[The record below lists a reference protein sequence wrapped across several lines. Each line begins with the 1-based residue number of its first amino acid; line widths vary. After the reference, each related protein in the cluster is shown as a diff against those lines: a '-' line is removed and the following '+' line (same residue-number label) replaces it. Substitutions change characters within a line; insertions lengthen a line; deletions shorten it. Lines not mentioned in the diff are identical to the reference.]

1 MTGEESRILF
11 WSIEAFGFVKTNL
24 ADNALFIN
32 TLLVTIPIV
41 LFLEKIIPIDP
52 AQKSFGANVVQDM
65 IWLVIITLFKFTVLV
80 WFVFFLES
88 FYTQHLSFLTLHGIS
103 VLPKPAQIL
112 IGFLLVDFLDWLH
125 HLIRHKVPWFW
136 YFHTIHHSQR
146 RMNMFTDFRFH
157 VVEFLIAEPINLFPM
172 FVLAFEPPEA
182 VTFLVFHMFFTR
194 FYHANIR
201 TNLGWLRY
209 ILVTPQSH
217 RVHHSIESEHRD
229 KNFGV
234 IFSIWDHLFG
244 TQLRE
249 YDVYPDTGVEDA
261 AFPMEPRAVGLN
273 LIYSTLSQLIYPFR
287 VIGRGLV
294 LTFSHIGV
302 FHRRQRN
309 SV

>member
-1 MTGEESRILF
+1 MNGEESRLLL
-11 WSIEAFGFVKTNL
+11 WGIEVLGFVKTNV
-24 ADNALFIN
+24 ANNMLFIN

-41 LFLEKIIPIDP
+41 LLLEKLIPVDL

-65 IWLVIITLFKFTVLV
+65 IWLVMITLFKFTVLV
-80 WFVFFLES
+80 WFVFFLGA
-88 FYTQHLSFLTLHGIS
+88 FYAQHLSFLTLPGIS
-103 VLPKPAQIL
+103 KLPKSAQIL
-112 IGFLLVDFLDWLH
+112 IGILLVDFLDWLH

-157 VVEFLIAEPINLFPM
+157 VVEFLIAEPINLFPL
-172 FVLAFEPPEA
+172 FILAFEPPEA

-217 RVHHSIESEHRD
+217 RVHHSVEAEHRD

-234 IFSIWDHLFG
+234 IFSVWDHLFG

-249 YDVYPDTGVEDA
+249 YEVYPDTGVIDVD
-261 AFPMEPRAVGLN
+261 FPIEPRAVGLD
-273 LIYSTLSQLIYPFR
+273 LIHSTLSQLIYPFR

-294 LTFSHIGV
+294 LAQSQFGG
-302 FHRRQRN
+302 FHRR
-309 SV
+309 